1 MSFAQCADN
10 GAELLAIGSLPLPA
24 IGQYLAHAVG
34 AASRYIGKIPCCVT
48 LAVPSV
54 GIVDAAH
61 YESVVVAVQQLVT
74 LDAKARQFIGHLP
87 LSEIKLAGSRVGHRS
102 HVWLITALGG

>member
-10 GAELLAIGSLPLPA
+10 GAELLSIASLPLRA
-24 IGQYLAHAVG
+24 IGQYHAHAVG

-61 YESVVVAVQQLVT
+61 YESVVVAE
-74 LDAKARQFIGHLP
+74 IGRA
-87 LSEIKLAGSRVGHRS
+87 SCRGRGVGCAGAVGAEGGATPCGA
-102 HVWLITALGG
+102 VWRWA